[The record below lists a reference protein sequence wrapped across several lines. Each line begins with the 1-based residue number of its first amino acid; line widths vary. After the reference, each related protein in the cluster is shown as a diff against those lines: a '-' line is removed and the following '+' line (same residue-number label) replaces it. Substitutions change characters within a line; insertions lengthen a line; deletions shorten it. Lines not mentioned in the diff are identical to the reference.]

1 MCEILQFI
9 VSTINTKTHAEHL
22 EKLFM
27 DNVVLLFGMVANL
40 VVDASSRFNS
50 IFKDMCA
57 ALGIIYWP
65 LARGNHK
72 VISVENYHLFIN
84 KT

>member
-1 MCEILQFI
+1 
-9 VSTINTKTHAEHL
+9 
-22 EKLFM
+22 M

-40 VVDASSRFNS
+40 VVDVRSRFNS

-72 VISVENYHLFIN
+72 VISVKIIISFSTKLRQ
-84 KT
+84 